1 MCEVLMWSG
10 ARCVVLALRPSVLHE
25 CALRSDS
32 VNANP
37 FKNDEPK
44 EVWCLPGNVGINVRC
59 VSVVMCGVIV
69 GDGKFAA

>member
-1 MCEVLMWSG
+1 M
-10 ARCVVLALRPSVLHE
+10 SV
-25 CALRSDS
+25 RSVAIL

-59 VSVVMCGVIV
+59 VSVVVCGVIV